1 MLAETH
7 RSIDLIGV
15 PMDFGAGHRGVD
27 LGPAAIR
34 HARLVARLR
43 ELGHE
48 VQDRGDIAVPV
59 HDNAEV
65 GDPSL
70 RYLDSIVPVLTELGA
85 RVQEATAAGRI
96 PVVLGGDHSI
106 GLGSVAGS
114 TAVKKLGVLWVDTHG
129 DFNTHETTPSGNIHG
144 MPLAALCGYGDDVL
158 CTLRG
163 THGAPIVD
171 PANVVVVGARDLDHA
186 EKRLMREA
194 GVTVFSMAAIDRY
207 GIHEVM
213 RRAMGIAAKG
223 TDGIHLTFDLD
234 VVDPQF
240 APGVGTPSPGG
251 MPIREAHV
259 VMEMMAASGLL
270 VALDVVE
277 VNPVLDERNRT
288 AELAVDLILS
298 ALGKTIWYDDGLLQ
312 LSGFQRP

>member
-1 MLAETH
+1 MQVQNK
-7 RSIDLIGV
+7 RSADLIGV

-34 HARLVARLR
+34 HARLLSRLR

-48 VQDRGDIAVPV
+48 VRDRGDLRVPV
-59 HDNAEV
+59 RDNAEV
-65 GDPSL
+65 GDPAL
-70 RYLDSIVPVLTELGA
+70 RYLDSILPVLVELSA
-85 RVQEATAAGRI
+85 QVQETVARGSV

-114 TAVKKLGVLWVDTHG
+114 TAVRRLGVLWVDTHG

-144 MPLAALCGYGDDVL
+144 MPLAALCGYGHDAL
-158 CTLRG
+158 CTLGG
-163 THGAPIVD
+163 TRAGPIVD
-171 PANVVVVGARDLDHA
+171 PANVVIIGARDLDA
-186 EKRLMREA
+186 EEKRLMRDA

-213 RRAMGIAAKG
+213 RRAMQIASRG

-240 APGVGTPSPGG
+240 APGVGTPSAGG

-270 VALDVVE
+270 VALDIVE
-277 VNPVLDERNRT
+277 VNPILDERNRT
-288 AELAVDLILS
+288 AELAVDLVLS

-312 LSGFQRP
+312 LGGA

>member
-1 MLAETH
+1 MRAQTLL
-7 RSIDLIGV
+7 SIDLIGV

-48 VQDRGDIAVPV
+48 VHDLGDLRVPV
-59 HDNAEV
+59 RDNVEV

-70 RYLDSIVPVLTELGA
+70 RYLDSILPVLVELRA
-85 RVQEATAAGRI
+85 AVQHSVAHGHV

-114 TAVKKLGVLWVDTHG
+114 LAERKLGVLWVDTHG

-144 MPLAALCGYGDDVL
+144 MPLAALCGYGHD
-158 CTLRG
+158 TLRTLAG
-163 THGAPIVD
+163 AHTAPIVD
-171 PANVVVVGARDLDHA
+171 PANVVIIGARDLDPA
-186 EKRLMREA
+186 EKQLMRES

-207 GIHEVM
+207 GIHEVV
-213 RRAMGIAAKG
+213 RRAMSIAARN

-240 APGVGTPSPGG
+240 APGVGTPSAGG
-251 MPIREAHV
+251 MPVREAHA
-259 VMEMMAASGLL
+259 VMEMLAASGLL

-277 VNPVLDERNRT
+277 VNPILDERNRT
-288 AELAVDLILS
+288 AELAVDLVLS

-312 LSGFQRP
+312 LGEFDG

>member
-1 MLAETH
+1 MRARTLQ
-7 RSIDLIGV
+7 SVDIIGV

-34 HARLVARLR
+34 HAQLVARLR
-43 ELGHE
+43 DLGHT
-48 VQDRGDIAVPV
+48 VHDRGDLRVPV
-59 HDNAEV
+59 RDNAAV
-65 GDPSL
+65 GDASL
-70 RYLDSIVPVLTELGA
+70 RYLDSILPVLVELSAHA
-85 RVQEATAAGRI
+85 RDSVAAGSI

-106 GLGSVAGS
+106 GLGSIAGS
-114 TAVKKLGVLWVDTHG
+114 TANRKLGVLWVDTHG

-144 MPLAALCGYGDDVL
+144 MPLAALCGYGHDAL
-158 CTLRG
+158 RTLGG
-163 THGAPIVD
+163 TRDARIAD
-171 PANVVVVGARDLDHA
+171 PANVVIIGARDLDPP
-186 EKRLMREA
+186 EKQLLRKA
-194 GVTVFSMAAIDRY
+194 GVSVFSMAAIDRY

-213 RRAMGIAAKG
+213 KRAMRIAANG

-240 APGVGTPSPGG
+240 APGVGTPSAGG

-259 VMEMMAASGLL
+259 VMEMIAASGLL

-277 VNPVLDERNRT
+277 VNPILDERNRT

-312 LSGFQRP
+312 LGDFSR

>member
-1 MLAETH
+1 MRARTSLV
-7 RSIDLIGV
+7 IDLIGV

-34 HARLVARLR
+34 HARLLARLR

-48 VQDRGDIAVPV
+48 VQDRGDLVVPLR
-59 HDNAEV
+59 DTSEV

-70 RYLDSIVPVLTELGA
+70 RYLDSIVPVLLELSGQVGDAVA
-85 RVQEATAAGRI
+85 RGRI

-114 TAVKKLGVLWVDTHG
+114 AAAGRKLGVLWVDTHG

-144 MPLAALCGYGDDVL
+144 MPLAALCGYGHDAL
-158 CTLRG
+158 RTLAG
-163 THGAPIVD
+163 TRQVPIVD
-171 PANVVVVGARDLDHA
+171 PANVAIIGARDLDGP
-186 EKRLMREA
+186 EKRLLRES
-194 GVTVFSMAAIDRY
+194 GVAVFSMAAIDRY

-213 RRAMGIAAKG
+213 RRAMEIASTG
-223 TDGIHLTFDLD
+223 TQGIHLTFDLD

-240 APGVGTPSPGG
+240 APGVGTPSAGG

-270 VALDVVE
+270 AGLDIVE
-277 VNPVLDERNRT
+277 VNPILDERNRT

-312 LSGFQRP
+312 LGEI